1 MGVSGNAKR
10 PSNKPRRSACSQMP
24 FSIPTLHVHLSPKC
38 GCPLTRAVP
47 LGHLE
52 ERCCQV
58 QVVAH
63 AAIAWGISRFPILMS
78 MSRST
83 YATQNCHGYGGVVS
97 CIHEQHGPSRVDI
110 PMASSGVSWRSARY
124 CTRSAFTL
132 PVIAVAL
139 CVPVLFRMDSRGI
152 SVVLMSSPDYGTVT
166 MPPAVQTPN
175 HGPKGVC

>member
-1 MGVSGNAKR
+1 MFADALLHPHLACALVSEMR
-10 PSNKPRRSACSQMP
+10 MSTHPDSA
-24 FSIPTLHVHLSPKC
+24 
-38 GCPLTRAVP
+38 

-58 QVVAH
+58 QVAAH
-63 AAIAWGISRFPILMS
+63 TAIAWGISRFPILMS

-83 YATQNCHGYGGVVS
+83 YATHKNVMGMGGLLAVFMS
-97 CIHEQHGPSRVDI
+97 N
-110 PMASSGVSWRSARY
+110 MAQAESTYQWPHLESARGVPGIY
-124 CTRSAFTL
+124 CTRSAFRL

-166 MPPAVQTPN
+166 TPPAVQIPN